1 LELGNPP
8 PHNPPPPRAWSES
21 ARALTAR
28 HVEVAPSIVNNNRK
42 QWSGAGDRLP
52 QPEVG
57 CSLAQQSRT
66 NAGSRRSRVPG
77 AAQHLKGVYARLG
90 RAMDA
95 RDRAYGSASL
105 RAAPRPGHAIASDAF
120 GALFTFQTAH
130 LVPAACL
137 RPGSATLLHSPNR
150 GVSGAP
156 RNVRVRARH
165 AITWRVRRLARRLA
179 PHDAGRSPLG
189 ASPWRFFTR
198 GRASVS
204 GMTRIRRA
212 SSSQPGRSAWRAASR
227 ASRGEQLRAPAAGRH
242 ASLRLRDRLRRRP
255 SMSEAANLLAQPRAV
270 VNR

>member
-1 LELGNPP
+1 LF
-8 PHNPPPPRAWSES
+8 
-21 ARALTAR
+21 ARPAVAHECWVAALSC
-28 HVEVAPSIVNNNRK
+28 P
-42 QWSGAGDRLP
+42 
-52 QPEVG
+52 
-57 CSLAQQSRT
+57 
-66 NAGSRRSRVPG
+66 RRSAAPQGRVRP
-77 AAQHLKGVYARLG
+77 RLG

-130 LVPAACL
+130 LVPAAHVCARVL
-137 RPGSATLLHSPNR
+137 QLCFTHPESRGGRSAEKR
-150 GVSGAP
+150 SGACEAP
-156 RNVRVRARH
+156 VGH

-189 ASPWRFFTR
+189 APPWRFFTR

-242 ASLRLRDRLRRRP
+242 ALLRLRDRLRRRP
-255 SMSEAANLLAQPRAV
+255 SMSEAANLLAQPRV
-270 VNR
+270 VVDR